1 MKTSTP
7 KLPAPTWY
15 VVDATDQTIGRIATK
30 AAHVLR
36 GKHKATFSP
45 NSVTGDHVIVL
56 NIEKMKV
63 DPMKAMKK
71 MYYKHSG
78 YLGSMQVKSLE
89 KMMESK
95 PEQVM
100 EKAVYGMLPRNRQ
113 RLQMMKRLHV
123 LQGTEHK
130 YAPQQPVSLSLSFS

>member
-71 MYYKHSG
+71 TQGVTIIAGGDTIDATRKYG
-78 YLGSMQVKSLE
+78 NLGDYS
-89 KMMESK
+89 
-95 PEQVM
+95 
-100 EKAVYGMLPRNRQ
+100 
-113 RLQMMKRLHV
+113 H
-123 LQGTEHK
+123 
-130 YAPQQPVSLSLSFS
+130 VSLAGGATLEFLAGKELPALIPLVKALK

>member
-7 KLPAPTWY
+7 KTAPMWY
-15 VVDATDQTIGRIATK
+15 VVDATGQTIGHIAAKT
-30 AAHVLR
+30 AHVLR
-36 GKHKATFSP
+36 GKHKATFAP
-45 NSVTGDHVIVL
+45 NSVTGDHVIIL
-56 NIEKMKV
+56 NIEKMKI
-63 DPMKAMKK
+63 DPMKALKK

-78 YLGSMQVKSLE
+78 YLGSMQVKSLG
-89 KMMESK
+89 KMMEAT
-95 PEQVM
+95 PEKVM

-123 LQGTEHK
+123 IQGNEHK